1 LPLNEKVELPGPRCY
16 SEPIPGLF
24 LFDEFITEEE
34 EQEIMAQLDGES
46 VSKRD
51 KFLPWGDKNSY
62 GLHGG
67 KRWGVRCDLRERKV
81 TEAENP
87 LPDFVQRILVP
98 KLKGLPQMLGC
109 IPNEANAIDYRRD
122 KGHWLKPHVDN
133 WDLSKEPIANLSIAG
148 DCVMTF
154 RNVAPSRNTANSE
167 QRVLLKRRTL
177 QILTGAAR
185 YDFTHGISHE
195 NLLSDRRVSIT
206 MRESPLTTS

>member
-1 LPLNEKVELPGPRCY
+1 LLSIEKDGLLGRRY

-24 LFDEFITEEE
+24 LFENFISEEE
-34 EQEIMAQLDGES
+34 EKAIMAQLDGES
-46 VSKRD
+46 VIKKD
-51 KFLPWGDKNSY
+51 EFLPWGGKNSY

-67 KRWGVRCDLRERKV
+67 KRWGVHCDLRERKV
-81 TEAENP
+81 TAAENP
-87 LPDFVQRILVP
+87 LPDFVQSILFP
-98 KLKGLPQMLGC
+98 KLNVLPQMMGC

-148 DCVMTF
+148 DCVMRF
-154 RNVAPSRNTANSE
+154 RNVAPTRNTAVSVK
-167 QRVLLKRRTL
+167 RVLLKRRTL

-195 NLLSDRRVSIT
+195 DLLSDRRVSIT
-206 MRESPLTTS
+206 MRESPLTTTS